1 MQKVKDVERCFCSSR
16 GLILVFE
23 VGVEVRFVGCGRSSP
38 ERQAE
43 KEAERVSRVC
53 GLPIST
59 YIRSQRCGCRAI
71 LIL

>member
-1 MQKVKDVERCFCSSR
+1 MVMEQAGVQYLDDVAVQFF
-16 GLILVFE
+16 GQ
-23 VGVEVRFVGCGRSSP
+23 SP
-38 ERQAE
+38 TKFYTRQAE